1 MKTFVLGEAVR
12 TGGGGLGL
20 TILRFYDFCLLGN
33 GNLEKSK

>member
-12 TGGGGLGL
+12 TGGGLGL